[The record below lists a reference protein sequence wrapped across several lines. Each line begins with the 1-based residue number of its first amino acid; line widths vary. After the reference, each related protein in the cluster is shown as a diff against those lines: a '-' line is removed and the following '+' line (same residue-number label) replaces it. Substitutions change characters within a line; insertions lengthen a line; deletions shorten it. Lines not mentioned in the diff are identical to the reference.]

1 VIEMNATWHTPHET
15 VERLL
20 RAANDHD
27 LDGIV
32 SCFASDYVNETP
44 AHPQRGFQGSGQVR
58 RNWTQ
63 ILDSVPDLAARVTRT
78 AVEGDTIWTE
88 WEMSGTRVD
97 GGPFEMRGV
106 VIFGVDDDA
115 IGWARFF
122 LEPVEES
129 SGDADAAVLRLVGD
143 ATRPKVMS

>member
-1 VIEMNATWHTPHET
+1 LNTATESPLVT

-20 RAANDHD
+20 RATNDHD
-27 LDGIV
+27 VEGIV

-44 AHPQRGFQGSGQVR
+44 AHPQRGFRGTEQVR

-63 ILDSVPDLAARVTRT
+63 ILASVPDLVARVPRT
-78 AVEGDTIWTE
+78 AVDADTIWTE
-88 WEMSGTRVD
+88 WEMSGTRID
-97 GGPFEMRGV
+97 GGSFEMRGV
-106 VIFGVDDDA
+106 MIFGVADDA

-122 LEPVEES
+122 LEPVEGA

-143 ATRPKVMS
+143 ATRPTVLS